1 MASRKAAHAVPFYD
15 SSIPAPLGLPDDVN
29 QLSGLENLSRSEFA
43 PDFIRI
49 DISNK
54 ELAQHSEG
62 TCTRSL
68 TVAKEGF
75 RGALGLTHAK
85 A

>member
-1 MASRKAAHAVPFYD
+1 MASRKAAHAVPLYD
-15 SSIPAPLGLPDDVN
+15 PSIPAPLGLPNDVN
-29 QLSGLENLSRSEFA
+29 QLSRLENLSRSEFA

-49 DISNK
+49 DISNQ

-62 TCTRSL
+62 TCTRGL

-75 RGALGLTHAK
+75 CGALGLTHAK